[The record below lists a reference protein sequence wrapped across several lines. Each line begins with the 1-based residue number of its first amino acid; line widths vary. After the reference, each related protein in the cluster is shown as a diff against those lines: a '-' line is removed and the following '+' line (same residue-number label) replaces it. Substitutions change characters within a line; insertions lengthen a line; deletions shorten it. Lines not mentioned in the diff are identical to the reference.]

1 MSVPANRLAG
11 LDGAA
16 LDAVVI
22 GGGMAGAGV
31 ARDLALRGAS
41 VALFEKG
48 DFASGT
54 SSKSSKL
61 IHGGLRYLELGDFK
75 LVRESLR
82 EKRTLERLA
91 PHLVRPLPFLVPI
104 YRGAPRGLITVRIG
118 MWLYDLLTPGKTTER
133 YRVLRPVDALTME
146 PSVRAEDLRGAGYY
160 FDDLLL
166 YPERLCLE
174 NVLSAARHGARTF
187 NYCEVEEFVPGRRG
201 IDGVKVRDLL
211 SGQVQLVRAA
221 TIVNCAGPWV
231 DRVRAMAK
239 VADRSPRV
247 VRTTKGIHCLL
258 PRMTDR
264 AVYLSARDERMIFV
278 IPWREFSLVGT
289 TDTDFEGDPDRLW
302 ATREEVT
309 YLLEE
314 VAKVLP
320 DKRATFENVSY
331 TYAGV
336 RPLSFEPGAPAS
348 RVSREH
354 KVIPEGPDGR
364 FFSVTGTKLTCFR
377 SLAEDVGNRVMRVLG
392 RGLAPRTA
400 RLTLDGVDEEV
411 GKIEARVWMDVSE
424 EMAATGLSRGT
435 LRTLVETYGRA
446 YPRVLELGRKL
457 PDGFERLCPSNPEI
471 VAQLHHALREE
482 LAVSLQDVLLRRT
495 GIGQSRCQ
503 GLDCA
508 EPIAARMAAAAAS
521 GSAHDAA
528 PPRRRGRPPLASA
541 ARGGAGAGGRPGL
554 ARRALGAAAGP
565 GRGRAG
571 LARVQPRGPGGPGQ
585 AERPALHRP
594 LPRLRR
600 GGRDRL
606 QDRQPVRDHH
616 LHPQLGQAG
625 ALRPLRGDRQ
635 ERGVREATVAA
646 RRFPAARQ
654 WCYSSERRRGRREN
668 VTAAQPDRDTES
680 LP

>member
-91 PHLVRPLPFLVPI
+91 PHLVRPLPFLVPV
-104 YRGAPRGLITVRIG
+104 YRGAARGLITVRIG
-118 MWLYDLLTPGKTTER
+118 MWLYDLLTPGKSTER
-133 YRVLRPVDALTME
+133 YRVLGPVDTLAME

-201 IDGVKVRDLL
+201 VEGVKVRDLL
-211 SGQVQLVRAA
+211 SGQVQLVRATA
-221 TIVNCAGPWV
+221 VVNCAGPWV
-231 DRVRAMAK
+231 DRLRAMARM
-239 VADRSPRV
+239 ADRSPRL

-264 AVYLSARDERMIFV
+264 AVYLSTHDERMIFV

-320 DKRATFENVSY
+320 DKRATFDNVSY

-336 RPLSFEPGAPAS
+336 RPLSFEPGASAS

-364 FFSVTGTKLTCFR
+364 FLSVTGTKLTCFR
-377 SLAEDVGNRVMRVLG
+377 SLAEDVGDRVMRLLG
-392 RGLAPRTA
+392 RGGPPRTA
-400 RLTLDGVDEEV
+400 RLTLDGADEEV
-411 GKIEARVWMDVSE
+411 GKVEARVWMDVSE
-424 EMAATGLSRGT
+424 EMVATGLSRGT

-471 VAQLHHALREE
+471 VAQLHHAVREE
-482 LAVSLQDVLLRRT
+482 MAVSLQDLLLRRT

-508 EPIAARMAAAAAS
+508 EPIAARMAELGGWS
-521 GSAHDAA
+521 KRRLDAELEA
-528 PPRRRGRPPLASA
+528 YSQH
-541 ARGGAGAGGRPGL
+541 
-554 ARRALGAAAGP
+554 
-565 GRGRAG
+565 
-571 LARVQPRGPGGPGQ
+571 V
-585 AERPALHRP
+585 ERS
-594 LPRLRR
+594 
-600 GGRDRL
+600 
-606 QDRQPVRDHH
+606 
-616 LHPQLGQAG
+616 
-625 ALRPLRGDRQ
+625 
-635 ERGVREATVAA
+635 
-646 RRFPAARQ
+646 RRFRQ
-654 WCYSSERRRGRREN
+654 R
-668 VTAAQPDRDTES
+668 
-680 LP
+680 

>member
-82 EKRTLERLA
+82 EKRTLEGLA

-133 YRVLRPVDALTME
+133 YRVLRPVDTLTME

-174 NVLSAARHGARTF
+174 NVLSAARHGARAF
-187 NYCEVEEFVPGRRG
+187 NYCEVEEFVHGRRG
-201 IDGVKVRDLL
+201 IEGVKVRDLL
-211 SGQVQLVRAA
+211 SGQVQLVRAT

-278 IPWREFSLVGT
+278 IPWHEFSLVGT

-320 DKRATFENVSY
+320 DKRATFDNVSY

-336 RPLSFEPGAPAS
+336 RPLSFEPGASAS
-348 RVSREH
+348 KVSRDH

-377 SLAEDVGNRVMRVLG
+377 SLAEDVGNRVMGALG
-392 RGLAPRTA
+392 RRLASRTA
-400 RLTLDGVDEEV
+400 QLALDGTDEGV

-508 EPIAARMAAAAAS
+508 ESIAGRMAELGGWS
-521 GSAHDAA
+521 KRRLDAELEA
-528 PPRRRGRPPLASA
+528 YSQH
-541 ARGGAGAGGRPGL
+541 
-554 ARRALGAAAGP
+554 
-565 GRGRAG
+565 
-571 LARVQPRGPGGPGQ
+571 V
-585 AERPALHRP
+585 ERS
-594 LPRLRR
+594 
-600 GGRDRL
+600 
-606 QDRQPVRDHH
+606 
-616 LHPQLGQAG
+616 
-625 ALRPLRGDRQ
+625 
-635 ERGVREATVAA
+635 
-646 RRFPAARQ
+646 RRFRQ
-654 WCYSSERRRGRREN
+654 R
-668 VTAAQPDRDTES
+668 A
-680 LP
+680 

>member
-82 EKRTLERLA
+82 EKKTLERLA
-91 PHLVRPLPFLVPI
+91 PHPVRPLPFLVPI

-174 NVLSAARHGARTF
+174 NVLSAARHGARAF
-187 NYCEVEEFVPGRRG
+187 NYCEVEEFVHGRRG
-201 IDGVKVRDLL
+201 IEGVKVRDLL

-320 DKRATFENVSY
+320 DKRATFDNVSY

-336 RPLSFEPGAPAS
+336 RPLSFEPGASAS
-348 RVSREH
+348 KVSRDH

-377 SLAEDVGNRVMRVLG
+377 SLAEDVGDRVMRALG
-392 RGLAPRTA
+392 RAQAPRTA
-400 RLTLDGVDEEV
+400 RLTLDGADEEV

-508 EPIAARMAAAAAS
+508 ESIAARMAELGGWS
-521 GSAHDAA
+521 
-528 PPRRRGRPPLASA
+528 RRRLD
-541 ARGGAGAGGRPGL
+541 
-554 ARRALGAAAGP
+554 
-565 GRGRAG
+565 
-571 LARVQPRGPGGPGQ
+571 
-585 AERPALHRP
+585 AELEAYSQH
-594 LPRLRR
+594 
-600 GGRDRL
+600 
-606 QDRQPVRDHH
+606 V
-616 LHPQLGQAG
+616 
-625 ALRPLRGDRQ
+625 
-635 ERGVREATVAA
+635 ERS
-646 RRFPAARQ
+646 RRFRQ
-654 WCYSSERRRGRREN
+654 R
-668 VTAAQPDRDTES
+668 A
-680 LP
+680 

>member
-11 LDGAA
+11 LEGAA

-82 EKRTLERLA
+82 EKKTLERLA
-91 PHLVRPLPFLVPI
+91 PHLVRPLPFLVPV

-133 YRVLRPVDALTME
+133 YRVLRPVEALTME

-187 NYCEVEEFVPGRRG
+187 NYCEVEEFVHGRRG
-201 IDGVKVRDLL
+201 IEGVKVRDLL
-211 SGQVQLVRAA
+211 SGQVQAVRAA
-221 TIVNCAGPWV
+221 TVVNCAGPWV
-231 DRVRAMAK
+231 DRIRAAAR

-247 VRTTKGIHCLL
+247 VRTTKGVHCLL

-320 DKRATFENVSY
+320 DKRATFDNVSY

-336 RPLSFEPGAPAS
+336 RPLSFEPGASAS
-348 RVSREH
+348 PGGAASKVSREH

-377 SLAEDVGNRVMRVLG
+377 SLAQDVGDRVMRALG
-392 RGLAPRTA
+392 RAEKARTA
-400 RLTLDGVDEEV
+400 RLTLDGADEEV

-482 LAVSLQDVLLRRT
+482 QAVSLQDVLLRRT

-508 EPIAARMAAAAAS
+508 EPIAARMAELGGWS
-521 GSAHDAA
+521 
-528 PPRRRGRPPLASA
+528 RRRLD
-541 ARGGAGAGGRPGL
+541 
-554 ARRALGAAAGP
+554 
-565 GRGRAG
+565 
-571 LARVQPRGPGGPGQ
+571 
-585 AERPALHRP
+585 AELEAYSQH
-594 LPRLRR
+594 
-600 GGRDRL
+600 
-606 QDRQPVRDHH
+606 V
-616 LHPQLGQAG
+616 
-625 ALRPLRGDRQ
+625 
-635 ERGVREATVAA
+635 ERS
-646 RRFPAARQ
+646 RRFRQ
-654 WCYSSERRRGRREN
+654 R
-668 VTAAQPDRDTES
+668 A
-680 LP
+680 

>member
-82 EKRTLERLA
+82 EKKTLERLA
-91 PHLVRPLPFLVPI
+91 PHLIRPLPFLVPI

-133 YRVLRPVDALTME
+133 YRVLQPVDALTME

-166 YPERLCLE
+166 YPERPCLE
-174 NVLSAARHGARTF
+174 NVLSAARHGARAF
-187 NYCEVEEFVPGRRG
+187 NYCEVEEFVHGRRG
-201 IDGVKVRDLL
+201 IEGVKVRDLL

-320 DKRATFENVSY
+320 DKRATFDNVSY

-336 RPLSFEPGAPAS
+336 RPLSFEPGASAS
-348 RVSREH
+348 KVSRDH

-377 SLAEDVGNRVMRVLG
+377 SLAEDVGNRVMRALG
-392 RGLAPRTA
+392 RDQAPRTA
-400 RLTLDGVDEEV
+400 RLTLDGADEEV

-508 EPIAARMAAAAAS
+508 ESIAARMAELGGWS
-521 GSAHDAA
+521 
-528 PPRRRGRPPLASA
+528 RRRLD
-541 ARGGAGAGGRPGL
+541 
-554 ARRALGAAAGP
+554 
-565 GRGRAG
+565 
-571 LARVQPRGPGGPGQ
+571 
-585 AERPALHRP
+585 AELEAYSQH
-594 LPRLRR
+594 
-600 GGRDRL
+600 
-606 QDRQPVRDHH
+606 V
-616 LHPQLGQAG
+616 
-625 ALRPLRGDRQ
+625 
-635 ERGVREATVAA
+635 ERS
-646 RRFPAARQ
+646 RRFRQ
-654 WCYSSERRRGRREN
+654 R
-668 VTAAQPDRDTES
+668 A
-680 LP
+680 

>member
-1 MSVPANRLAG
+1 VSVPANRLAG
-11 LDGAA
+11 LEGAA

-82 EKRTLERLA
+82 EKKTLERLA
-91 PHLVRPLPFLVPI
+91 PHLVRPLPFLVPV
-104 YRGAPRGLITVRIG
+104 YRGAARGLITVRIG

-133 YRVLRPVDALTME
+133 YRVLRPVEALTME
-146 PSVRAEDLRGAGYY
+146 PSVRAEDLRGAGFY

-187 NYCEVEEFVPGRRG
+187 NYCEVEEFVHGRRG
-201 IDGVKVRDLL
+201 IEGVKVRDLL
-211 SGQVQLVRAA
+211 SGQVQAVRAA
-221 TIVNCAGPWV
+221 TVVNCAGPWV
-231 DRVRAMAK
+231 DRIRAVAR

-336 RPLSFEPGAPAS
+336 RPLSFEPGASAS
-348 RVSREH
+348 PGGAASKVSREH

-377 SLAEDVGNRVMRVLG
+377 SLAQDVGDRVMRALG
-392 RGLAPRTA
+392 RGEKARTA
-400 RLTLDGVDEEV
+400 RLTLDGADEEV

-482 LAVSLQDVLLRRT
+482 QAVSLQDLLLRRT

-508 EPIAARMAAAAAS
+508 EPIAARMAELGGWS
-521 GSAHDAA
+521 
-528 PPRRRGRPPLASA
+528 RRRLD
-541 ARGGAGAGGRPGL
+541 
-554 ARRALGAAAGP
+554 
-565 GRGRAG
+565 
-571 LARVQPRGPGGPGQ
+571 
-585 AERPALHRP
+585 AELEAYSQH
-594 LPRLRR
+594 
-600 GGRDRL
+600 
-606 QDRQPVRDHH
+606 V
-616 LHPQLGQAG
+616 
-625 ALRPLRGDRQ
+625 
-635 ERGVREATVAA
+635 ERS
-646 RRFPAARQ
+646 RRFRQ
-654 WCYSSERRRGRREN
+654 R
-668 VTAAQPDRDTES
+668 A
-680 LP
+680 